1 MKTFRLFFKIWR
13 QFFREGLIP
22 RRLLHWFRIGKA
34 LWAGGPGYFFLLEM
48 AAIRFP
54 HREAVIDEF
63 GVLSFRQL
71 LEEAEGLAICLR
83 ERYEI
88 GPGAKV
94 GLIFSNHRGFILS
107 LAAVTRL
114 GADVMPLPPRLG
126 KAQWESLLQGRRVDL
141 LIHEAEVSHEL
152 DFFPSKMEWHPGT
165 HSRGR
170 LPRVT
175 RPGQLVVLTSGTT
188 GVSKGIRRNPKL
200 EEVLPVTWGLWEGLP
215 LALHRPMVLAI
226 PLFHGYGLATLAL
239 SLFLGSPLR
248 LARRFDIETLL
259 SRPGPEAPVLVTVPT
274 LLWRWL
280 QKQSDVPALA
290 GIITGSAPLTPSLC
304 EKILEKVGPKLYNLY
319 GSTEAGVVSLASP
332 EMLQW
337 SPGCVGRPLPGN
349 EVRLRPAQAEVGEIE
364 VRGPLVLQPG
374 EDGWRRTGD
383 LGRFD
388 EKGSLLVCGRSDSM
402 IVSGGENVYPHEL
415 AEVLER
421 FPRLADSAGLV
432 VDDAEFGQRLVAAV
446 VPVSIQSFSLRELK
460 EWLRDNLQRH
470 KLPRD
475 IYLLESLPRNA
486 LGKVERR
493 KLEGLLEGAHRAG
506 GSPF

>member
-63 GVLSFRQL
+63 GVLTFRQL

-200 EEVLPVTWGLWEGLP
+200 EEVLPVTWGPSPCPFFSAPRFDWPGDSTL
-215 LALHRPMVLAI
+215 RPC
-226 PLFHGYGLATLAL
+226 F
-239 SLFLGSPLR
+239 
-248 LARRFDIETLL
+248 LARGPRHRF
-259 SRPGPEAPVLVTVPT
+259 
-274 LLWRWL
+274 
-280 QKQSDVPALA
+280 
-290 GIITGSAPLTPSLC
+290 
-304 EKILEKVGPKLYNLY
+304 
-319 GSTEAGVVSLASP
+319 
-332 EMLQW
+332 W
-337 SPGCVGRPLPGN
+337 SPFPPFCGAGCRNRAMCRP
-349 EVRLRPAQAEVGEIE
+349 
-364 VRGPLVLQPG
+364 
-374 EDGWRRTGD
+374 
-383 LGRFD
+383 
-388 EKGSLLVCGRSDSM
+388 
-402 IVSGGENVYPHEL
+402 
-415 AEVLER
+415 
-421 FPRLADSAGLV
+421 
-432 VDDAEFGQRLVAAV
+432 
-446 VPVSIQSFSLRELK
+446 
-460 EWLRDNLQRH
+460 
-470 KLPRD
+470 
-475 IYLLESLPRNA
+475 
-486 LGKVERR
+486 
-493 KLEGLLEGAHRAG
+493 
-506 GSPF
+506 